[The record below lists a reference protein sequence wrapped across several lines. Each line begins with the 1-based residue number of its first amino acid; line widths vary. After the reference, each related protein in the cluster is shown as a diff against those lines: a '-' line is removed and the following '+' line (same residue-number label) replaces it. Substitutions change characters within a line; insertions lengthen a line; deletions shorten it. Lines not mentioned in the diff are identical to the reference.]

1 MGNEQQQPGPSQQ
14 QPTVEQPKKK
24 KHTGL
29 IIVLVIIIVLVLG
42 GLVSCYACGTAVDE
56 TLEGDT
62 ADSVTSDGSSG
73 SGDNSSGDGEAGQDA
88 VTLYEGNDVTVSA
101 TERGEEL
108 GSAYYT
114 IEIVND
120 SDVNVE
126 VTIDDLSVDGV
137 MDDYALIMVDVA
149 SGKKTEETLDF
160 VDTTSSMDDLVNV
173 EGSIDI
179 VNADSYDTIDSTT
192 FTIK

>member
-29 IIVLVIIIVLVLG
+29 IIVLVILIVLVLG

-73 SGDNSSGDGEAGQDA
+73 SGDNSSGDGEAEQDA

-108 GSAYYT
+108 GSAYYK

-120 SDVNVE
+120 SDVDIE
-126 VTIDDLSVDGV
+126 VTIDDWSVDGSMV
-137 MDDYALIMVDVA
+137 DETALVYVDVA
-149 SGKKTEETLDF
+149 SGKKSEEQVDF
-160 VDTTSSMDDLVNV
+160 IDISSMDDLVNV

-179 VNADSYDTIDSTT
+179 LNADSYDTIDSTT